1 MEACRVIAPRFA
13 KESQVT
19 DTTESR
25 QTVRSRLYRLL
36 TAQRGRLLLIAAI
49 LGGIGCYVIGLNIG
63 HLDIAA
69 ARQAI
74 QQLRA
79 DNQKL
84 KTQISDQSATQVAL
98 QTKLSTTEAALEAI
112 VPSKNTYNIKPNQSL
127 IVAGGRLTIGL
138 VGAPT
143 NDNVNI
149 NINGKQQAVA
159 TGDVINIALD
169 PPTTCQVRVQSF
181 DMFRV
186 VLGASCAAAQ
196 GQ

>member
-1 MEACRVIAPRFA
+1 M
-13 KESQVT
+13 T

-49 LGGIGCYVIGLNIG
+49 LGGIGCYVIGLNVG

-112 VPSKNTYNIKPNQSL
+112 VPSKNTYNITPNQSL
-127 IVAGGRLTIGL
+127 ILAGGRLTIGL
-138 VGAPT
+138 VGPPT
-143 NDNVNI
+143 NDSVNI
-149 NINGKQQAVA
+149 NINGKQQSVA
-159 TGDVINIALD
+159 TGDVINIALE

-181 DMFRV
+181 DMFMV

>member
-1 MEACRVIAPRFA
+1 M
-13 KESQVT
+13 S

-25 QTVRSRLYRLL
+25 QRVRSRLYRLL
-36 TAQRGRLLLIAAI
+36 TAHRGRLLLIAAI
-49 LGGIGCYVIGLNIG
+49 LGGIGCYVIGLNVG

-112 VPSKNTYNIKPNQSL
+112 VPSKDTYNIKPNQSL

-138 VGAPT
+138 VGSPT
-143 NDNVNI
+143 NDSVNI
-149 NINGKQQAVA
+149 NINGKQQSAA

-169 PPTTCQVRVQSF
+169 PPMTCQVRVQSF

-186 VLGASCAAAQ
+186 ILGASCTAAQ